1 MFKIFYAKSD
11 ATLYEDATVNETNTG
26 LDEILEI
33 GKRINLSDDSLL
45 VNSRALVK
53 FDSTEISQ
61 SLATYGKTVN
71 DCKFVLNLYTSHAK
85 NLPTEYTIDACI
97 AGQPWTNGTGFLSS
111 VPEVSNGVQW
121 AQPMSSWSLN
131 SQTGNLWI
139 SSSQQIHVNNSFLY
153 VSGSGLGGSFLYY
166 SGSGTP
172 LNLIASESFSYRT
185 ADVNVNVT
193 TALKVWLSGSNGNAV
208 PNNGFLLKFS
218 DADELNSYVSG
229 YVRFFSRETHTIY
242 VPTLEVRWDDSQFQT
257 GSLSALT
264 AENITI
270 YTKNLKSEY
279 KQNSKDR
286 VRVYGRERYPQ
297 RTFSNSGALSTIK
310 YLPTSSYWS
319 VRDVE
324 TNLEIIPFNTT
335 YTKIECDSNGNYF
348 DMWFNTLQ
356 PERYYRFVF
365 RVDSDGLEKYYDNE
379 YYFKVIR

>member
-1 MFKIFYAKSD
+1 MIYRIYPQKDTTI
-11 ATLYEDATVNETNTG
+11 YEDSTRKLQNVG
-26 LDEILEI
+26 KDEVLEVGKFFDTDDTTLI
-33 GKRINLSDDSLL
+33 G
-45 VNSRALVK
+45 NSRILIQ
-53 FDSTEISQ
+53 FDLSEISQ
-61 SLATYGKTVN
+61 SVA
-71 DCKFVLNLYTSHAK
+71 SR
-85 NLPTEYTIDACI
+85 TI
-97 AGQPWTNGTGFLSS
+97 
-111 VPEVSNGVQW
+111 
-121 AQPMSSWSLN
+121 
-131 SQTGNLWI
+131 
-139 SSSQQIHVNNSFLY
+139 
-153 VSGSGLGGSFLYY
+153 SGSIKYY
-166 SGSGTP
+166 
-172 LNLIASESFSYRT
+172 LNLISSDEREIPSQYNLYVYPISQSWDEGVGSLLSTPHNENDSNWVYRSTNVSWSVVSPINSGSYWVVNQGGGTWFTSSVSGVAYSQSFSRNISDINIEVTQYVNDIFSGNRT
-185 ADVNVNVT
+185 
-193 TALKVWLSGSNGNAV
+193 
-208 PNNGFLLKFS
+208 NNGFIIKRSNTDETSSVKFG
-218 DADELNSYVSG
+218 VSK
-229 YVRFFSRETHTIY
+229 YFSTETNTIY

-264 AENITI
+264 AENIVI

-310 YLPTSSYWS
+310 YLPASSYWS

-379 YYFKVIR
+379 YYFKLIR